1 MPSSHCSGDD
11 KNTNRGS
18 PSRGRRGHS
27 FQPLAAVLD
36 ITQSDQDIR
45 NRLLTARLPAMPQIL
60 VKLLAHLQADDLGMS
75 ELAALV
81 SQDAG
86 MTGKL
91 LGVANSSAYHR
102 GARQVNLER
111 SMAALGTDMI
121 KTLVISDSVFQTF
134 NSFPN
139 SGATDLRAFWK
150 NSLSTAVLAREL
162 ARRIEYAQPEEAYL
176 AGLLYNVGRLALL
189 AAAPKEYGFNFH
201 ARDDEDLCAV
211 EQRTLQIT
219 HAEAGAW
226 LIERWQLD
234 SFLADAVLYHHEPS
248 ERLQDAHPLIRVVRL
263 AHVLSTHGD
272 DPVQVDEA
280 RALCGLG
287 PGDAATLR
295 TLAARQVEKAAVHLD
310 IDLDGADDIPAPQAF
325 APPVDPVQQR
335 LTEEVRNLVLVSEI
349 GQLFARQ
356 HGQGGEGGLLES
368 MTRSARILFDF
379 ENAVVL
385 LENPTGQTLVG
396 APASQPQRVAEFSVP
411 LARGGALARS
421 ALERR
426 LSFVRRDGRPLGLPE
441 EQLLRILGAES
452 LVCVPLVAG
461 ARCLG
466 VLVGGIAN
474 SQVPSCQKRE
484 RFLQSFGSQAAS
496 ALEKAMAEHGHARRQ
511 LAHMAEEY
519 REASRRVVHEV
530 NNPLS
535 IIKNYLS
542 VLDSKL
548 ERREPVGGELS
559 ILNEEIDRVSQLIG
573 GLTEVPAAAFAPA
586 AGAPGASADVA
597 RVVDDVLRLFSTTN
611 FVPANV
617 EIVVNMPPEARHVE
631 GDPDILKQ
639 ILVNLVKN
647 AIEALAANGGRIEI
661 ASRGHVNRER
671 RLYLELIISDTG
683 PGLPREVLANLFA
696 AVKSTKEGPHHG
708 LGLSIVHSL
717 VKKLNGH
724 IVCRSGSTGTSFEIL
739 LPAYAGTGAPAAL
752 PARALGSSLGSV

>member
-1 MPSSHCSGDD
+1 V
-11 KNTNRGS
+11 
-18 PSRGRRGHS
+18 
-27 FQPLAAVLD
+27 AAVLD
-36 ITQSDQDIR
+36 TIQTDQDIR
-45 NRLLTARLPAMPQIL
+45 NRLLIARLPAMPQIL
-60 VKLLAHLQADDLGMS
+60 IKLLAHLQADDLGMP

-86 MTGKL
+86 MTGKIL
-91 LGVANSSAYHR
+91 AVANSSAYHR
-102 GARQVNLER
+102 AGRQANLEQ
-111 SMAALGTDMI
+111 SMVSLGTDMI

-150 NSLSTAVLAREL
+150 TSLTAAVLAREL
-162 ARRIEYAQPEEAYL
+162 ARRLEYAQPEEAYL
-176 AGLLYNVGRLALL
+176 AGLLHNVGRLALL
-189 AAAPKEYGFNFH
+189 ATAPKEYAFNFT

-234 SFLADAVLYHHEPS
+234 SFLADSVLYHHEPS
-248 ERLQDAHPLIRVVRL
+248 ERLEAAHPLIRIVRV
-263 AHVLSTHGD
+263 AHVLSSHPHD
-272 DPVQVDEA
+272 DALVDEA
-280 RALCGLG
+280 RALVGLE
-287 PGDAATLR
+287 PDEPEALLAA
-295 TLAARQVEKAAVHLD
+295 AARQVEKSAIHLG
-310 IDLDGADDIPAPQAF
+310 IDLAGADDIPALPAY
-325 APPVDPVQQR
+325 APLAPVDPVQQR
-335 LTEEVRNLVLVSEI
+335 LNEEMRSLVLVSEL
-349 GQLFARQ
+349 GHMFARQ
-356 HGQGGEGGLLES
+356 HLEKKGGGGEGGLVES

-379 ENAVVL
+379 ESAVVL
-385 LENPTGQTLVG
+385 LENPTGQALVG
-396 APASQPQRVAEFSVP
+396 APTTNQQRIAEFAVP
-411 LARGGALARS
+411 LAKGGAVAKA

-426 LSFVRRDGRPLGLPE
+426 LAFVRRDGRPLGMSE

-466 VLVGGIAN
+466 VLIGGIKGW
-474 SQVPSCQKRE
+474 QVPACQKRE
-484 RFLQSFGSQAAS
+484 RFLQSFGSQAAT
-496 ALEKAMAEHGHARRQ
+496 ALENAMSERGHARRQ

-548 ERREPVGGELS
+548 ERQEPVSGELS
-559 ILNEEIDRVSQLIG
+559 ILNEEIDRVSQLVSS
-573 GLTEVPAAAFAPA
+573 LTEVQPPMHALDTATAP
-586 AGAPGASADVA
+586 SADVA
-597 RVVDDVLRLFSTTN
+597 RVVDDVLRLFRTTN

-617 EIVVNMPPEARHVE
+617 EIVVSMQDGASRIE

-647 AIEALAANGGRIEI
+647 AIEALSASGGRIEI
-661 ASRGHVNRER
+661 ANRGHVNRER
-671 RLYLELIISDTG
+671 RLYLELVVSDTG
-683 PGLPREVLANLFA
+683 PGLSREVLANLFS
-696 AVKSTKEGPHHG
+696 AVKSTKEGAHHG

-724 IVCRSGSTGTSFEIL
+724 IACRSGTTGTSFEIL
-739 LPAYAGTGAPAAL
+739 LPAHAGAGAPAVL
-752 PARALGSSLGSV
+752 PTRALGSV